1 MTLQDKKILLG
12 VTGSIAAFKT
22 VFLARELMRR
32 GAEVRVV
39 MTASAQDFIAPLTFA
54 TLTDHRVYSDF
65 TEDIDQGTWTNHVE
79 LGLWG
84 DLFLVAPATAKTL
97 SAFATGSC
105 ANFLQAV
112 YLSARCPV
120 AVAPAMDL
128 DMYSHPAT
136 QENLVKLAEQGRHV
150 IEPTSGLLASGLE
163 GKGRMM
169 EPEDLADWVEA
180 HFSANAPLQ
189 GKSVLLTAGPTHEP
203 IDAVRFLGNRSS
215 GKMGYALAREF
226 VEAGAEVH
234 LVSGPVYL
242 ARPDGLAS
250 FTEVETADQMY
261 TATMSRF
268 ENMDL
273 AIACAAVAD
282 ARPTQASTEKL
293 HRADLPNAIELTPT
307 KDILKAMGEM
317 KKPHQCLVG
326 FALETDD
333 GVARAKAKIQGKNL
347 DFIVLNTTQDE
358 GAGFLTD
365 TNKITM
371 LTRDGEVHKFGLK
384 KKTEVAQDI
393 VQFTVQYI
401 LDAQHIL

>member
-180 HFSANAPLQ
+180 HFSANAPLR
-189 GKSVLLTAGPTHEP
+189 GKAALLTVGPTHEP

-215 GKMGYALAREF
+215 GKMGYALAREL

-234 LVSGPVYL
+234 LVSGPVHL
-242 ARPDGLAS
+242 AQPDGLAS

-293 HRADLPNAIELTPT
+293 HRADLPLAIELTPT

-317 KKPHQCLVG
+317 KKSHQCLVG

-333 GVARAKAKIQGKNL
+333 GVASAKAKIQGKNL